1 MVKNFKNNMDK
12 EHKDINKIKELEEKI
27 SEREKQN
34 AELDNNWKRA
44 LADYKNLERRTQED
58 REAFLNFS
66 NETLIRSLLPIVDHM
81 EMLLAH
87 FPDESL
93 KMILKDFHQVLK
105 NEGVSEIETL
115 NEDFDPATMDAI
127 EMIEGE
133 KNKVLEVLAK
143 GYFLKNKLLR
153 PARVK
158 VGQGN

>member
-1 MVKNFKNNMDK
+1 MDK
-12 EHKDINKIKELEEKI
+12 EKKDTDKIKELEKKIENLEKEKI
-27 SEREKQN
+27 ETEAKN
-34 AELDNNWKRA
+34 VELENNWKRA
-44 LADYKNLERRTQED
+44 LADYKNLERRTAED
-58 REAFLNFS
+58 REAFINFA

-93 KMILKDFHQVLK
+93 KMILKDFHQTLMA
-105 NEGVSEIETL
+105 EGVLEIETL
-115 NEDFDPATMDAI
+115 NKDFDENTMDAV
-127 EMIEGE
+127 EMVEGE
-133 KNKVLEVLAK
+133 KNKVVEVLVK

>member
-1 MVKNFKNNMDK
+1 MDK
-12 EHKDINKIKELEEKI
+12 EKKDTDKIKELEKKIENLEKEKI
-27 SEREKQN
+27 ETEAKN
-34 AELDNNWKRA
+34 VELENNWKRA
-44 LADYKNLERRTQED
+44 LADYKNLERRTAED
-58 REAFLNFS
+58 REAFINFA

-93 KMILKDFHQVLK
+93 KMILKDFHQTLK
-105 NEGVSEIETL
+105 AEGVLEIETL
-115 NEDFDPATMDAI
+115 NKDFDENTMDAV
-127 EMIEGE
+127 EMVEGE
-133 KNKVLEVLAK
+133 KNKVVEVLAK